1 MAIDLVAIDV
11 GNSRIGYALFRNGII
26 VENWF
31 CHTTD
36 ARSAADTILTKTEE
50 KVPIAISSV
59 VPAVTEILQAH
70 LEPGNRSLTVLRDQS
85 MLKNIYPG
93 MGTDRIA
100 NSIAAWRLYGQ
111 EHPVAV
117 IDLGTATTLSA
128 VSSDG
133 MFRGGFITLGIGR
146 TLAAI
151 HNEAAQL
158 PYVSFDPRRAHPN
171 QLSLD
176 TETSIASG
184 TLAGH
189 IGMMEYWVR
198 VARRT
203 LGGDTVTLA
212 TGGWATTVARY
223 TRVLDFV
230 DTNLT
235 LKGIYL
241 MAEAAMDRA
250 GRG

>member
-1 MAIDLVAIDV
+1 
-11 GNSRIGYALFRNGII
+11 
-26 VENWF
+26 
-31 CHTTD
+31 
-36 ARSAADTILTKTEE
+36 
-50 KVPIAISSV
+50 
-59 VPAVTEILQAH
+59 AH
-70 LEPGNRSLTVLRDQS
+70 LEPANRNITLVRDQS
-85 MLKNIYPG
+85 ILQGIYPG
-93 MGTDRIA
+93 MGSDRIA
-100 NSIAAWRLYGQ
+100 NTIAAWRLYGR

-133 MFRGGFITLGIGR
+133 VFRGGFITLGMGR

-158 PYVSFDPRRAHPN
+158 PYVSFDPRRTHPS

-184 TLAGH
+184 TLASH
-189 IGMMEYWVR
+189 IGTIEYWVR
-198 VARRT
+198 VSRRT

-223 TRVLDFV
+223 TR
-230 DTNLT
+230 
-235 LKGIYL
+235 
-241 MAEAAMDRA
+241 
-250 GRG
+250 

>member
-1 MAIDLVAIDV
+1 MATDLIALDV
-11 GNSRIGYALFRNGII
+11 GNSRIGCALFRNGIL

-36 ARSAADTILTKTEE
+36 ARKAADTILEKTET
-50 KVPIAISSV
+50 KVPVAISSV
-59 VPAVTEILQAH
+59 VPAATEILQAH
-70 LEPGNRSLTVLRDQS
+70 LEPEGRSLTVIKNQS
-85 MLKNIYPG
+85 IIKGVYPG
-93 MGTDRIA
+93 MGSDRVA
-100 NSIAAWRLYGQ
+100 NAIAAWRLYGQ
-111 EHPVAV
+111 QHPVAV
-117 IDLGTATTLSA
+117 IDLGTATTLTA
-128 VSSDG
+128 VTPDG
-133 MFRGGFITLGIGR
+133 TFKGGFITLGIGR

-158 PYVSFDPRRAHPN
+158 PYVTFEPRRAHPT

-184 TLAGH
+184 SLAAH
-189 IGMMEYWVR
+189 IGTMEYWVR

-212 TGGWATTVARY
+212 TGGWSTTIARY

-241 MAEAAMDRA
+241 MAEAALDLA
-250 GRG
+250 GPS